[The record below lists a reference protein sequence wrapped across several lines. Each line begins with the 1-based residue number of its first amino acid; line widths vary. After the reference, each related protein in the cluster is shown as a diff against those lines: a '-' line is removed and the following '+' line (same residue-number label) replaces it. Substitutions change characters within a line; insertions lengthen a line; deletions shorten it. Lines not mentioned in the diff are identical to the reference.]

1 MAAQGKFRSPWVVV
15 QKTKIM
21 KKKIR
26 IKAVEKSGI
35 VTVKALIK
43 HPMETG
49 RRKDQEGNLIPM
61 HHISE
66 FRVLV
71 NGIKK
76 MDGEWGTG
84 ISKNPYMSFKFQG
97 KKGDQIQIE
106 LLVIVINGLIF
117 NVRTT
122 YFYGFYELFL

>member
-1 MAAQGKFRSPWVVV
+1 M
-15 QKTKIM
+15 QKTKNM
-21 KKKIR
+21 KKNIR
-26 IKAVEKSGI
+26 IKAVKKSGI

-49 RRKDQEGNLIPM
+49 RRKDLEGNLIPM

-66 FRVLV
+66 FWVVV

-76 MDGEWGTG
+76 MVGEWGTG
-84 ISKNPYMSFKFQG
+84 ISKNPYMSFKYQG

-106 LLVIVINGLIF
+106 FLNNLKQDSSVKTIVQ
-117 NVRTT
+117 
-122 YFYGFYELFL
+122 

>member
-1 MAAQGKFRSPWVVV
+1 
-15 QKTKIM
+15 M
-21 KKKIR
+21 KKNIR
-26 IKAVEKSGI
+26 IKAVEKLGS

-66 FRVLV
+66 FRFMV

-76 MDGEWGTG
+76 MEGEWGTG
-84 ISKNPYMSFKFQG
+84 ISKNPYMSFKYQG
-97 KKGDQIQIE
+97 KKGDVYKRQ
-106 LLVIVINGLIF
+106 LLDNLKQKSSVETIVQ
-117 NVRTT
+117 
-122 YFYGFYELFL
+122 

>member
-1 MAAQGKFRSPWVVV
+1 MSWYKLWISFIAAQRKFRSPWVVA
-15 QKTKIM
+15 QKTKNM
-21 KKKIR
+21 KKNIR

-35 VTVKALIK
+35 VTVKTLIK

-49 RRKDQEGNLIPM
+49 RRKGQEGKLIPM

-66 FRVLV
+66 FRVMV

-106 LLVIVINGLIF
+106 LIDNLKQTSSV
-117 NVRTT
+117 
-122 YFYGFYELFL
+122 ES

>member
-1 MAAQGKFRSPWVVV
+1 M
-15 QKTKIM
+15 QKTKNM
-21 KKKIR
+21 KKNIR

-35 VTVKALIK
+35 VTVKTLIK

-106 LLVIVINGLIF
+106 LIDNLKQTSSVETIVQ
-117 NVRTT
+117 
-122 YFYGFYELFL
+122 

>member
-1 MAAQGKFRSPWVVV
+1 MGV
-15 QKTKIM
+15 QKTKNM
-21 KKKIR
+21 KKNIR

-49 RRKDQEGNLIPM
+49 RRKDQAM

-106 LLVIVINGLIF
+106 LLDNLKQKSSVQTIVQ
-117 NVRTT
+117 
-122 YFYGFYELFL
+122 

>member
-1 MAAQGKFRSPWVVV
+1 M
-15 QKTKIM
+15 QKTKNM

-61 HHISE
+61 HHIS
-66 FRVLV
+66 
-71 NGIKK
+71 
-76 MDGEWGTG
+76 
-84 ISKNPYMSFKFQG
+84 
-97 KKGDQIQIE
+97 
-106 LLVIVINGLIF
+106 
-117 NVRTT
+117 
-122 YFYGFYELFL
+122 